1 VGAPV
6 TLRAVRVLA
15 VGNQYPPHHFGGYEL
30 VWQSAVDHWRKAGH
44 DVRVLTSDYRHHD
57 GPIGGAAESADVHRD
72 LRWYWRDHEFPP
84 LKPRQRLAL
93 ERHNAGVLARHLD
106 DVRPDV
112 VTWWS
117 MGGMSLS
124 MVEQVHRRS
133 IPALGVVHDAWLV
146 YGPLV
151 DAWTR
156 AWQRHRRLAPLV
168 ARLTG
173 LPTRFDP
180 RVVDEWSF
188 NSEVTR
194 EHSLPAGVDPGRT
207 SVLPPGIDDRLFV
220 PAPPQDWAWR
230 LGYVGRVESRKG
242 IDTAIRAL
250 ADLPAETTLTV
261 IGDGDD
267 GYIAQMRELTATL
280 GLDARVRLEPGRRRA
295 ELPATYA
302 SFDAVLFPVT
312 WEEPWGL
319 VPLEAM
325 AVGRPVVATG
335 TGGSREYLRDG
346 ENCVLFERGDS
357 EALAEAITR
366 VAQDASLRDR
376 LVDGGRDTAV
386 SYTERGFN
394 AELED
399 HLRRVAAG

>member
-1 VGAPV
+1 
-6 TLRAVRVLA
+6 

-30 VWQSAVDHWRKAGH
+30 VWQSAVRHWRAAGH
-44 DVRVLTSDYRHHD
+44 EVRVLASDYRHRD
-57 GPIGGAAESADVHRD
+57 GPLAGAPEEPDVHRD
-72 LRWYWRDHEFPP
+72 LRWYWRDHDFP
-84 LKPRQRLAL
+84 RLRPTARLSL
-93 ERHNAGVLARHLD
+93 ERDNAGILARHLD
-106 DVRPDV
+106 ETQAEV

-124 MVEQVHRRS
+124 LIEQAHRRGL
-133 IPALGVVHDAWLV
+133 PALGVVHDAWLV

-156 AWQRHRRLAPLV
+156 AWRNHSRLAPL
-168 ARLTG
+168 AERLTG
-173 LPTRFDP
+173 IPTRFDA
-180 RVVDEWSF
+180 RVVEEWSF

-194 EHSLPAGVDPGRT
+194 EHSLAAGLAAERT

-220 PAPPQDWAWR
+220 AAPARDWGWR

-242 IDTAIRAL
+242 IDTALRAL
-250 ADLPAETTLTV
+250 AALPPQATLEV
-261 IGDGDD
+261 VGDGDD
-267 GYIAQMRELTATL
+267 VHIAELRELAVSL
-280 GLDARVRLEPGRRRA
+280 GLGDRVTFAPGRPRDA
-295 ELPATYA
+295 LPDTYA

-346 ENCVLFERGDS
+346 ENCLLFERGDPA
-357 EALAEAITR
+357 ALAAATTR
-366 VAQDASLRDR
+366 LAEDPNLCETLRAR
-376 LVDGGRDTAV
+376 GFETAAR
-386 SYTERGFN
+386 YTEAGFN
-394 AELED
+394 DELERV
-399 HLRRVAAG
+399 LRRVAEASGSRLSA